1 MAPSNELSMRAS
13 QPKLADERILKTFR
27 SVRSWVR
34 GDQRAPHKSLLL
46 LLALAEI
53 QRGVRWIS
61 YPDLE
66 PKLKQLLADFGPH
79 RKSFHPEYPFWHLKT
94 DGLWELQD
102 EEAIQNR
109 SNTAGNIPVT
119 VLRESNAKAGF
130 KESFFAILR
139 RRPDLVNA
147 AAAILLERSFPESM
161 HQTILDAVGF
171 QWVVTKRDRRDP
183 RFRVE
188 ILRIYDHR
196 CAICGYDARLGN
208 SDLGLDAAH
217 IKWYAAG
224 GPDTSN
230 NGMALCSFHHL
241 AFDRGALSLND
252 DLRILVSKDVHGQN
266 HIDQLLLRYSGN
278 PLRTPQHG
286 EPLPDRI
293 YLEWHRHEVFW
304 ASSTFD
310 SECKRMIRD

>member
-1 MAPSNELSMRAS
+1 MRTERS
-13 QPKLADERILKTFR
+13 QLTDEEILDAFR

-46 LLALAEI
+46 LLALAEV
-53 QRGVRWIS
+53 QRGRRWIS

-66 PKLKQLLADFGPH
+66 PKLKQLLSDFGPH
-79 RKSFHPEYPFWHLKT
+79 RKSFHPEYPFWHLRS

-102 EEAIQNR
+102 QEMIKNR
-109 SNTAGNIPVT
+109 ATAGGDIPVT
-119 VLRESNAKAGF
+119 VLRQSNAKAGF
-130 KESFFAILR
+130 KESFFVILR
-139 RRPDLVNA
+139 RRPDLINA

-161 HQTILDAVGF
+161 HHTILDAIGV
-171 QWVVTKRDRRDP
+171 QWVATKRNRRDP
-183 RFRVE
+183 EFRVE

-217 IKWYAAG
+217 IKWHAAG
-224 GPDTSN
+224 GPDTPN

-252 DLRILVSKDVHGQN
+252 DLRILVSKDVHGHN
-266 HIDQLLLRYSGN
+266 HIEQLLLRYSGK
-278 PLRTPQHG
+278 PLRPPQDG
-286 EPLPDRI
+286 EPFPEPT

-304 ASSTFD
+304 APARSFAAGAGG
-310 SECKRMIRD
+310 